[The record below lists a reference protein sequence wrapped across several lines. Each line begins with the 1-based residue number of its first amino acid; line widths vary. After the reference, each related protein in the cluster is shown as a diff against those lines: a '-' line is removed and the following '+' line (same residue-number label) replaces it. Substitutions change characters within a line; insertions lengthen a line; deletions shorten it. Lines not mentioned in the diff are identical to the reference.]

1 MPLLASRVMA
11 GIMALR
17 PQMRDWERS
26 LWFVVL
32 VVFAAMEIRAIDRD
46 RNDQTEKFRT
56 LLNEEQIISQRTQQ
70 IEDTEENISADV

>member
-1 MPLLASRVMA
+1 
-11 GIMALR
+11 
-17 PQMRDWERS
+17 
-26 LWFVVL
+26 
-32 VVFAAMEIRAIDRD
+32 MEIRAIDRD